1 MGSESCALTRVG
13 GKRTARCAPMP
24 ATCPADDPAVISPGP
39 CLRALLTATRAT
51 DVDCGARPLAAGWAA
66 TAMYT
71 P

>member
-1 MGSESCALTRVG
+1 
-13 GKRTARCAPMP
+13 MP